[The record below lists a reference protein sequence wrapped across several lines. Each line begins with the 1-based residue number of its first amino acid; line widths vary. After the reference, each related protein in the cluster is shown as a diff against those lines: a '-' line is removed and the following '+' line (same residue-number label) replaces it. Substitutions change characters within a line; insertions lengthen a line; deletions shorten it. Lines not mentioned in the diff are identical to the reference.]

1 MLKNFPSDKINGTKA
16 VFFFIKNQ
24 CQNTLDK
31 LLGVSNNFS
40 RKYFSSVVLVT
51 SANLRKN

>member
-1 MLKNFPSDKINGTKA
+1 MLKTSGKINGTKA